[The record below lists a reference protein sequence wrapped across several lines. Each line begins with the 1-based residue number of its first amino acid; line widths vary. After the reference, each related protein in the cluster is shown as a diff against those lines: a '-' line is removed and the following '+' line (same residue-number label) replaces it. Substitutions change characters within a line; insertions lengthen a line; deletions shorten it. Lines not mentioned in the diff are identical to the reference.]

1 MTTRLDVVRQL
12 LERHRPADE
21 VEGSAVRDTLE
32 LLGAVRDPFSRAQM
46 PGHLTASAIVLDE
59 EREHLLVAWHDGLA
73 RWLQPGGHF
82 EPEDDTPAAAARRET
97 REETG
102 VTLDERA
109 AVLVHV
115 DVHDIPARG
124 PEGKHRHHDLRFAF
138 VVPHVAAPALTD
150 GASSGWHLCEA
161 VKGSAGDASLAR
173 ALARAL
179 EAYAGQSGSGA
190 TR

>member
-1 MTTRLDVVRQL
+1 
-12 LERHRPADE
+12 
-21 VEGSAVRDTLE
+21 VEGSAVRETLE
-32 LLGAVRDPFSRAQM
+32 LLGAVRDPFSRTQM

-59 EREHLLVAWHDGLA
+59 EREHLLVVWHEGLG

-82 EPEDDTPAAAARRET
+82 EPGDDTPADAARRET
-97 REETG
+97 LEETG
-102 VTLDERA
+102 VSLDERE

-124 PEGKHRHHDLRFAF
+124 PEAKHRHHDLRFAF
-138 VVPHVAAPALTD
+138 VVPHDAASILTE
-150 GASSGWHLCEA
+150 GASSGWHPCEA
-161 VKGSAGDASLAR
+161 VQGSGGDVSLAR

-179 EAYAGQSGSGA
+179 DAYAGQSGSGA